1 MLDLSPIMIA
11 TDGWDFITYL
21 PREAPYPPDSAH
33 TQAPG
38 THARWLSV
46 LGKHHGSRGLG
57 KRQH

>member
-38 THARWLSV
+38 THAQWLSV
-46 LGKHHGSRGLG
+46 LGKHHGS
-57 KRQH
+57 